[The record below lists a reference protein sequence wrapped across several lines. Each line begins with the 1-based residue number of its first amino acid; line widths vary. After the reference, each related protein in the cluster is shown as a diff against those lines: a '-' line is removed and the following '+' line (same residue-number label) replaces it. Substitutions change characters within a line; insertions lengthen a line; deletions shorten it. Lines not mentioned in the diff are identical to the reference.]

1 MLFQLQPGMRFNPV
15 GCEFSIHE
23 STIAMWWRVFK
34 QKRTENMAV
43 QRLGPH
49 PWPLPGRGLSVLS
62 SGRVGSGL
70 TVWLPRAAGV
80 RDSPGRRSGSWD
92 QAARTDRAG
101 LHRRALPAS
110 RVTVPWTEGVCRAQ
124 RSSVGEASPL
134 RMTQNP
140 PGRSIHLFP
149 SSQLSLSLSA
159 AFSPAAFPQSCC
171 ISFLPLNFSLIAS
184 FWICC
189 RIRRVW
195 GAAAGP
201 LGSEDRGGWPP
212 EAARRGDMEAS
223 EPGAR
228 CREPLVW
235 TASTACGC
243 MQRWGD
249 CSRRRG

>member
-1 MLFQLQPGMRFNPV
+1 
-15 GCEFSIHE
+15 
-23 STIAMWWRVFK
+23 
-34 QKRTENMAV
+34 MAV

-101 LHRRALPAS
+101 LHPRALPAS
-110 RVTVPWTEGVCRAQ
+110 RATVPGTEGVCRAQ

-149 SSQLSLSLSA
+149 SSQLSLSL
-159 AFSPAAFPQSCC
+159 CC
-171 ISFLPLNFSLIAS
+171 FLPRCFSSILLYLFPSFKLLSNCLFLNLLPDQTGLRSS
-184 FWICC
+184 
-189 RIRRVW
+189 R
-195 GAAAGP
+195 GA
-201 LGSEDRGGWPP
+201 
-212 EAARRGDMEAS
+212 
-223 EPGAR
+223 PG
-228 CREPLVW
+228 
-235 TASTACGC
+235 
-243 MQRWGD
+243 Q
-249 CSRRRG
+249 